1 MVPDHTL
8 SLALK
13 CLLLLSLLHIT
24 TPLPTTT
31 IIHTKLGNVRSNVL
45 SNGVVE
51 SLNIPF
57 AEAPVR
63 QLRFAPSRP
72 PTPWSPTIL
81 DGTKFGPMCIQTSAI
96 LPIDEDCLQLNV
108 WAPPPRPPPP
118 PTSTTTTTTAARA
131 APPSLLPVFFWVF
144 GGGLTSG
151 SGIQYNGTALALS
164 GDVIVVTINYRL
176 AALGFYAS
184 ESIGD
189 ATINTTGAMNG
200 VLDVVRALKFVH
212 NHIR

>member
-1 MVPDHTL
+1 MN
-8 SLALK
+8 
-13 CLLLLSLLHIT
+13 CLLLLSLLHT
-24 TPLPTTT
+24 TTSLPSAT

-57 AEAPVR
+57 ALPPVG
-63 QLRFAPSRP
+63 QLRFAPARP
-72 PTPWSPTIL
+72 PTPWPTVR
-81 DGTKFGPMCIQTSAI
+81 DGTQFGPMCPQTSAI

-108 WAPPPRPPPP
+108 WAPP
-118 PTSTTTTTTAARA
+118 STTTTAANA
-131 APPSLLPVFFWVF
+131 TTPSLLPVFFWVF

-164 GDVIVVTINYRL
+164 GDMLVVTINYRL

>member
-1 MVPDHTL
+1 
-8 SLALK
+8 
-13 CLLLLSLLHIT
+13 
-24 TPLPTTT
+24 
-31 IIHTKLGNVRSNVL
+31 
-45 SNGVVE
+45 
-51 SLNIPF
+51 
-57 AEAPVR
+57 
-63 QLRFAPSRP
+63 
-72 PTPWSPTIL
+72 
-81 DGTKFGPMCIQTSAI
+81 
-96 LPIDEDCLQLNV
+96 V
-108 WAPPPRPPPP
+108 WAPPSR
-118 PTSTTTTTTAARA
+118 
-131 APPSLLPVFFWVF
+131 SLLPVFFWVF

-164 GDVIVVTINYRL
+164 GDMVVVTINYRL